1 MVDINDI
8 MKELAEYIRMQEE
21 AAAMVESLKDQIKER
36 MTAAGVESLAG
47 SEHKAT
53 YKTVTSS
60 RVDTAAIKRDMPEV
74 AARYTKMTTT
84 RRFTFA

>member
-1 MVDINDI
+1 MNIDSI
-8 MKELAEYIRMQEE
+8 MRELAEYIRMQEE
-21 AAAMVESLKDQIKER
+21 AAAMVESLKDQLKER

-53 YKTVTSS
+53 CKTVTSS

-74 AARYTKMTTT
+74 AARYTKTTTT

>member
-1 MVDINDI
+1 
-8 MKELAEYIRMQEE
+8 MQEE
-21 AAAMVESLKDQIKER
+21 AAAMVESLKDQLKER

>member
-1 MVDINDI
+1 MNIDSI

-47 SEHKAT
+47 AEHKAT
-53 YKTVTSS
+53 YKAVTSS

-74 AARYTKMTTT
+74 AARYTKTTT
-84 RRFTFA
+84 THRFTFA

>member
-1 MVDINDI
+1 MNIDAI
-8 MKELAEYIRMQEE
+8 MAELAQYIRMQEE
-21 AAAMVESLKDQIKER
+21 AAAMAESLKDQLKER

-53 YKTVTSS
+53 YKAVTSS

-74 AARYTKMTTT
+74 AARYTKTTTT
-84 RRFTFA
+84 R

>member
-1 MVDINDI
+1 MNIDSI

-53 YKTVTSS
+53 YKAVTSS
-60 RVDTAAIKRDMPEV
+60 RVDTTALKNDLPEI
-74 AARYTKMTTT
+74 AARYTKTTTT

>member
-1 MVDINDI
+1 MNIDSI

-21 AAAMVESLKDQIKER
+21 AAAMVESLKDQLKEG

-60 RVDTAAIKRDMPEV
+60 RVDTTALKKELPEV
-74 AARYTKMTTT
+74 AARYTKTTTT

>member
-1 MVDINDI
+1 MNIDSI
-8 MKELAEYIRMQEE
+8 MAELAQYIRMQEE
-21 AAAMVESLKDQIKER
+21 AAAMVESLKDQLKER

-53 YKTVTSS
+53 YKAVTSS

-74 AARYTKMTTT
+74 AARYTKTTTT

>member
-1 MVDINDI
+1 MNIDSI

-21 AAAMVESLKDQIKER
+21 AAAMVESLKDQLKER

-53 YKTVTSS
+53 YKAVTSS
-60 RVDTAAIKRDMPEV
+60 RVGTTALKKELPEI
-74 AARYTKMTTT
+74 AARYTKTTT
-84 RRFTFA
+84 ARRFTFA

>member
-1 MVDINDI
+1 MSIDAI
-8 MKELAEYIRMQEE
+8 MTELAQYIRMQEE
-21 AAAMVESLKDQIKER
+21 AAAMVESLKDQLKER

-53 YKTVTSS
+53 YKAVTST
-60 RVDTAAIKRDMPEV
+60 RVDTTALKKELPEV
-74 AARYTKMTTT
+74 AARYTKTTTT